1 MSVVGDAQQVRH
13 LRAANK
19 SWAVWTMNDD
29 GRGDV
34 FVVRERTGSI
44 SVIGGLSTDGVDFSE
59 RVVPLPPTAVV
70 SYHVIE
76 SSPGVATFLFSDG
89 ASVKAFTWDVM
100 TNVVLSAPAELAT
113 GNLPSQFDVAGSLR
127 QFYVRDRE
135 VKVRVGGGP
144 EIDIIKPSASEA
156 LDIDVVRKAVSAS
169 ARYAGQQSV
178 NRGLA
183 LPFLAEADTVLCY
196 DGTVDTVA
204 VTEALPPGVVS
215 YWTLD
220 DADFS
225 GSNALDI
232 VGGNTASLVGTAPAS
247 AVGQVGQAREFLG
260 GTGSGY
266 YNAGNPVNL
275 RITGQLSLS
284 WWMRINSLQTHHP
297 ISRGYGGEY
306 ATVINV
312 DGSSYFYYGTQGGD
326 GYGGPYFGYL
336 LPPGTFTAGVWT
348 HVVWTRD
355 FVNKTVCAYVN
366 GRLVLQKPTQG
377 TAAAVSTTGTRI
389 GNDNLWTNSRF
400 AGRLDDVIVANQAWS
415 AQSVAALYAKGLAGN
430 RASVSGSGSQSR
442 LLDSGPGARHAI
454 LSSRSSIGPRGR
466 TAVGPGGDALHAGGL
481 LPVAAAALTIEARL
495 YPKTLFADEV
505 SLISN
510 RVQLTH
516 SSSGVRNDG
525 AVELSY
531 TAGGMLRFRFDT
543 SSATVELRQTSGEKL
558 RFNEPNHVSVSHTF
572 GSGGASFLSVNGTPV
587 PASWFGGSG
596 NESPSPS
603 AGAASFNLGPGDE
616 ISGLR
621 VSGIAKTITQ
631 IRDHLRGRS

>member
-13 LRAANK
+13 LRAAGK

-34 FVVRERTGSI
+34 FVARERTNSI
-44 SVIGGLSTDGVDFSE
+44 SVIGGLRTDGTDFSE
-59 RVVPLPPTAVV
+59 RVVPLPPQRVV

-76 SSPGVATFLFSDG
+76 STAGVVTFLFSDG
-89 ASVKAFTWDVM
+89 VSVKSFTWDVV
-100 TNVVLSAPAELAT
+100 TNVVISAPAELAT
-113 GNLPSQFDVAGSLR
+113 GNLPSQFDVSGSLR

-144 EIDIIKPSASEA
+144 ETAIIEASASEA

-178 NRGLA
+178 NRDLA
-183 LPFLAEADTVLCY
+183 LPFIADADTILCY

-204 VTEALPPGVVS
+204 VTESLPPGVVS
-215 YWTLD
+215 YWTFD
-220 DADFS
+220 NADFS
-225 GSNALDI
+225 GNSALDI
-232 VGGNTASLVGTAPAS
+232 VGGNTAGLVGTAPVSVA
-247 AVGQVGQAREFLG
+247 GQVGQAREFLG
-260 GTGSGY
+260 GTGSGH

-275 RITGQLSLS
+275 RVTGQLSLS

-306 ATVINV
+306 ATIINV
-312 DGSSYFYYGTQGGD
+312 DGSAYFYYGTQGGN
-326 GYGGPYFGYL
+326 GYGGPYFGYY
-336 LPPGTFTAGVWT
+336 LPAGTFKADVWT

-355 FVNKTVCAYVN
+355 FVNKAVCCYID
-366 GRLVLQKPTQG
+366 GRLVLQRPTQG

-400 AGRLDDVIVANQAWS
+400 SGCLDEVIVANQAWS
-415 AQSVAALYAKGLAGN
+415 AQSVAALYAKGLGGV
-430 RASVSGSGSQSR
+430 RASVSGSGSSSR

-454 LSSRSSIGPRGR
+454 LSYRSSPGPRGR
-466 TAVGPGGDALHAGGL
+466 TAVGPEGDALHAGGL
-481 LPVAAAALTIEARL
+481 LPVTAAALTIEARL
-495 YPKTLFADEV
+495 YPKTMFADEV

-531 TAGGMLRFRFDT
+531 TAGGLLRFRFDT
-543 SSATVELRQTSGEKL
+543 SSATVELRQTGGEKL
-558 RFNEPNHVSVSHTF
+558 RFNEPNHVAVSHTF

-587 PASWFGGSG
+587 PTSWSGGSG
-596 NESPSPS
+596 SESPSLS

-621 VSGIAKTITQ
+621 VSGVAKTITQ